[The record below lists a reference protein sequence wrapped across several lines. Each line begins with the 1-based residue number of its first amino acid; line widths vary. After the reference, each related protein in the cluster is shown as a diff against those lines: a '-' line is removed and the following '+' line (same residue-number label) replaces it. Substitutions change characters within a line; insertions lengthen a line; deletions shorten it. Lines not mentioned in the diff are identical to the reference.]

1 MLEGGTVDHSL
12 SWRVLSD
19 PALPGFK
26 NMARDHALA
35 EELEAGQAV
44 LRLYGWDRPT
54 VSLGRNEPGK
64 RLYDID
70 RAREAGIPFV
80 RRPTGGRAVLHSD
93 ELTYAVVAPLRALGG
108 LRQVY
113 ERVNKGLM
121 MGLRALGADVELASS
136 SGTASKPDAG
146 PCFREPAIGEVTAG
160 GRKLIGSAQVR
171 MGDGF
176 LQHGSLLLG
185 GDQGALERLRRDGQV
200 VECPATLSGL
210 LGRSPEW
217 DDVTAAIRAGLEE
230 ALGGRWTDG
239 VMRGRE
245 SDTQTRLEVIYAS
258 DGWTWR
264 V

>member
-1 MLEGGTVDHSL
+1 MADSL

-19 PALPGFK
+19 PPMPGFE

-35 EELEAGQAV
+35 EELEEGHAV
-44 LRLYGWDRPT
+44 LRLYRWDRPT

-64 RLYDID
+64 GSYDTD
-70 RAREAGIPFV
+70 RALASGIPFV

-113 ERVNKGLM
+113 DRVNEGLM
-121 MGLRALGADVELASS
+121 MGLRALGADVEMASS
-136 SGTASKPDAG
+136 SGAPSKPDAG
-146 PCFREPAIGEVTAG
+146 PCFRKPAAGEVTAG
-160 GRKLIGSAQVR
+160 GRKLIGSAQAR
-171 MGDGF
+171 IGNGF
-176 LQHGSLLLG
+176 LQHGSLILG
-185 GDQGALERLRRDGQV
+185 GDQGPLERLRRDGQV
-200 VECPATLSGL
+200 VESPATLNGL

-217 DDVTAAIRAGLEE
+217 DEVTAAIQAGLEE

-239 VMRGRE
+239 AMSGQE
-245 SDTQTRLEVIYAS
+245 SETQARLEALYAS
-258 DGWTWR
+258 DEWTWR